1 MEITPDAESTKASD
15 AKYNII
21 SQRLELTLFN
31 IWLTMSACTTTSG
44 GACRSRGWCCNYK
57 KSSKQ
62 GGW

>member
-31 IWLTMSACTTTSG
+31 IWLT
-44 GACRSRGWCCNYK
+44 
-57 KSSKQ
+57 SKRVHPYQ
-62 GGW
+62 RWHTAITGLRL